1 MSDPNSFSLFTYGSL
16 MFSDVWQEVTGLSM
30 QPVPARLHDHARYS
44 VEDEDYPAVLRQPGQ
59 IVDGALY
66 TGLSAAALA
75 VLDRFEGPD
84 YQRVTVQVL
93 RTDGT
98 QAEPIVFAPQ
108 SWPGAGQMVAA
119 QLYLHLGQGVRTGQ
133 SWSVAGFRDAGMAR
147 FRREYIGFQRE
158 A

>member
-108 SWPGAGQMVAA
+108 SWPGAGQMVACA
-119 QLYLHLGQGVRTGQ
+119 PARVGRWAGSAMQGWRGSGANT
-133 SWSVAGFRDAGMAR
+133 SAFSARPDAALK
-147 FRREYIGFQRE
+147 Q